1 MRSLILAALAVT
13 TALSGVVVPAA
24 ASAQSRSEQWERRD
38 HRDDRRH
45 ETRGRY
51 DRYDRHH
58 VRPGMRPAP
67 RNYARDHRWGRDD
80 WRAYRNGNRRLYARG
95 PWQAPFRYS
104 SFRVGGRI
112 APPYYGSRYV
122 IADPWRYRLPP
133 ARPGLR
139 WVRHY
144 DDVLLVD
151 YRRGRVVDV
160 IRNFYW

>member
-1 MRSLILAALAVT
+1 MRTLILAALAAT
-13 TALSGVVVPAA
+13 TALSGVVAPVA
-24 ASAQSRSEQWERRD
+24 ASAQSRHEVRD
-38 HRDDRRH
+38 YRDDRRH
-45 ETRGRY
+45 DVRGRY
-51 DRYDRHH
+51 DA
-58 VRPGMRPAP
+58 RPAP
-67 RNYARDHRWGRDD
+67 RGYARDHRWNRDD
-80 WRAYRNGNRRLYARG
+80 WRGYRQTNRRLYARDG
-95 PWQAPFRYS
+95 WNAPFRYS
-104 SFRVGGRI
+104 SFRIGGRI
-112 APPYYGSRYV
+112 APGYYGGRYV

>member
-1 MRSLILAALAVT
+1 MRSLILAALAAT
-13 TALSGVVVPAA
+13 TVLSGVVAPAA
-24 ASAQSRSEQWERRD
+24 ASAQPRSEHWDRRD

-51 DRYDRHH
+51 DRHD
-58 VRPGMRPAP
+58 VRPGVRPAP
-67 RNYARDHRWGRDD
+67 PRYARDHRWGRDD

-133 ARPGLR
+133 ARAGLR